1 MEMYTYI
8 EALASSQSA
17 PGGGSA
23 AAYAGS
29 MGAALGNMVLNIT
42 IEKQAGADVD
52 LLTSLVDQMTI
63 HQQALYAL
71 VQGDEDASNQLF
83 GAFKL
88 SKATEEEKVER
99 TRAIQAGLKIAT
111 EVPLEIMQHAT
122 AALEIMTQVASLGR
136 KSVMADV
143 TVGTAMLKT
152 AIQAANENVEENV
165 LLLKDESL
173 QTAFDQKGKDF
184 IQKSETAINKIT
196 ETVATR

>member
-42 IEKQAGADVD
+42 IEKQTGADVD

>member
-42 IEKQAGADVD
+42 IEKQKGADVD
-52 LLTSLVDQMTI
+52 LLTGLVDQMTS

-88 SKATEEEKVER
+88 AKATDEEKAER

-122 AALEIMTQVASLGR
+122 EALEIMTQVASLGR

-173 QTAFDQKGKDF
+173 QIAFDQKGKDL
-184 IQKSETAINKIT
+184 IQRSETAINKIT

>member
-42 IEKQAGADVD
+42 IEKQKGADVD
-52 LLTSLVDQMTI
+52 LLTGLVDQMTS

-88 SKATEEEKVER
+88 AKATDEEKAER

-111 EVPLEIMQHAT
+111 EIPLEIMQHAT
-122 AALEIMTQVASLGR
+122 EALEIMTQVASLGR

-173 QTAFDQKGKDF
+173 QIAFDQKGKDL
-184 IQKSETAINKIT
+184 IQRSETAINKIT

>member
-42 IEKQAGADVD
+42 IEKQKGADVD
-52 LLTSLVDQMTI
+52 LLTGLVDKMTS

-88 SKATEEEKVER
+88 AKATDEEKAER

-122 AALEIMTQVASLGR
+122 EALEIMTQVASLGR

-173 QTAFDQKGKDF
+173 QIAFDQKGKDL
-184 IQKSETAINKIT
+184 IQRSETAINKIT

>member
-23 AAYAGS
+23 AAYAGT

-42 IEKQAGADVD
+42 IEKQKGADID
-52 LLTSLVDQMTI
+52 LLTGLVKQMTS
-63 HQQALYAL
+63 HQEALFAL

-88 SKATEEEKVER
+88 PKTTDQEKADRVQ
-99 TRAIQAGLKIAT
+99 AIQAGLKIAT
-111 EVPLEIMQHAT
+111 EVPLEIMDHAT
-122 AALEIMTQVASLGR
+122 EALEIMTQVASLGR

-143 TVGTAMLKT
+143 TVGTTMLKT

-165 LLLKDESL
+165 LLLKDENL
-173 QTAFDQKGKDF
+173 QAALGAKGKDL
-184 IQKSETAINKIT
+184 IQRSEAAIKTIT
-196 ETVATR
+196 ETVASR

>member
-42 IEKQAGADVD
+42 IEKQKGADVD
-52 LLTSLVDQMTI
+52 LLTGLVDQMTS

-88 SKATEEEKVER
+88 AKATDEEKAER

-122 AALEIMTQVASLGR
+122 EALEIMTQVASLGR

-165 LLLKDESL
+165 LLLKDENL
-173 QTAFDQKGKDF
+173 QIAFDQKGKDL
-184 IQKSETAINKIT
+184 IQRSETAISKIT

>member
-42 IEKQAGADVD
+42 IEKQKGADVD
-52 LLTSLVDQMTI
+52 LLTGLVDQMTS

-88 SKATEEEKVER
+88 AKATDEEKAER

-122 AALEIMTQVASLGR
+122 EALEILTQVASLGR

-165 LLLKDESL
+165 LLLKDENL
-173 QTAFDQKGKDF
+173 QIAFDQKGKDL
-184 IQKSETAINKIT
+184 IQRSETAISKIT